1 MNDDSTNDVS
11 MNSGPVNDGWD
22 FEHRPRRLRITV
34 IALAV
39 LIMLAHIV
47 WAVILVRGDTG
58 VTFSVADQL
67 AFVVIG
73 IVLAGAVLT
82 LLRVRVR
89 AGAPGV
95 EIRGPWRVRVW
106 SWDHVVG
113 LTFPR
118 SSYWP
123 RLELPAYEHIGIWA
137 IQSVDGP
144 DAAEA
149 MRRLREVIREYKP
162 SAADPETVADR

>member
-1 MNDDSTNDVS
+1 MNDV
-11 MNSGPVNDGWD
+11 WE
-22 FEHRPRRLRITV
+22 FEHRPRLLRTVV

-39 LIMLAHIV
+39 LILLIHLV

-58 VTFSVADQL
+58 VTFGIAEQL
-67 AFVVIG
+67 SFVVIG
-73 IVLAGAVLT
+73 VIFAGVALT
-82 LLRVRVR
+82 FLRVRVR

-95 EIRGPWRVRVW
+95 EIRGPWRTRLW
-106 SWDHVVG
+106 RWDDVVG

-118 SSYWP
+118 SAYWP
-123 RLELPAYEHIGIWA
+123 RLELPAYEHTGIWA

-144 DAAEA
+144 EAAEA